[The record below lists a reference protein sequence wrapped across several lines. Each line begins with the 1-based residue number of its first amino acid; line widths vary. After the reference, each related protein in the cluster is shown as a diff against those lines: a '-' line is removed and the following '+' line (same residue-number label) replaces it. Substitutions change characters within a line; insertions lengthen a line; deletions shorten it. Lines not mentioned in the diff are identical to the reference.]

1 MKILKIKKMEI
12 FNPKKIEKVNTEEYE
27 LNYRHKIILYS
38 GDKICF
44 QLSFFLKSVNVNS
57 FEESKIDECVIKII
71 KDNLHREFYIIESAE
86 PVGPYLE
93 NIIKFLNIC
102 KSYNKSVTILTGQHS
117 DDIINLYKLNNADVM
132 FLPLFNLDCYERDT
146 VYTSFFK
153 KNTFEKRYL
162 TLNRAYKPIRKLLYD
177 YLKNNDLFKFGEY
190 SFRFLNEASFDE
202 NYRTENSSFINSIND
217 KFSFH
222 KKCFLNFVVE
232 SVNEDDWI
240 FDGKKIKQN
249 FTSEKT
255 YKALYTGLPFIL
267 IGEPNIIQSLKNCG
281 IKTFSDYWDESY
293 DDIELQKD
301 RVESAFNILKNIC
314 YESDNRLR
322 EIYNDTEFIHKHNV
336 ELVDDILNNNL
347 KILKQEKKW

>member
-1 MKILKIKKMEI
+1 MEI
-12 FNPKKIEKVNTEEYE
+12 FNLEKIENPNTEEYE
-27 LNYRHKIILYS
+27 LNYRYKIVLYA

-44 QLSFFLKSVNVNS
+44 NLSFFLKSGNVNS
-57 FEESKIDECVIKII
+57 FQESKIDECVIKII
-71 KDNLHREFYIIESAE
+71 KDNLHREFYIIEAAE
-86 PVGPYLE
+86 PIGPYLE

-117 DDIINLYKLNNADVM
+117 NGVIDLYKLNNADIM
-132 FLPLFNLDCYERDT
+132 FLPLFNLFCYGRDGIRT
-146 VYTSFFK
+146 PFFK
-153 KNTFEKRYL
+153 ENTFEKRYL
-162 TLNRAYKPIRKLLYD
+162 TLNRAYKPIRESLYD

-232 SVNEDDWI
+232 SVNEDYFL
-240 FDGKKIKQN
+240 FDNKQIKQN
-249 FTSEKT
+249 FISEKT

-267 IGEPNIIQSLKNCG
+267 IGEPNIIENLKSCG

-293 DDIELQKD
+293 DTIQYQHD
-301 RVESAFNILKNIC
+301 RVECACNILKNIC
-314 YESDNRLR
+314 YESDSRLR

-336 ELVDDILNNNL
+336 QLVDDILNNNL